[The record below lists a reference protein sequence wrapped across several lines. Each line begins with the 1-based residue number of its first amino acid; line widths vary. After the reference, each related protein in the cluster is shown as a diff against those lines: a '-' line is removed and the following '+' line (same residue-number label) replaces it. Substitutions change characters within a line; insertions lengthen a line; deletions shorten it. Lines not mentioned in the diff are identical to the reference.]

1 MTETPRPILR
11 TIRLDPS
18 DTLIFEAAA
27 EPGEIAVVGTF
38 LFWDADLESLAGK
51 ARQAFRAGFL
61 GLASFGWSTL
71 VSVGSATPEERA
83 AAVAS
88 LAQLIRDRLGAPD
101 EASAR
106 AAAEEEIA
114 HAESLCAGHTPGTL
128 IALSRTAEEGGRIR
142 ERFRT
147 LRPRGA
153 PQALPVIGV
162 IREEGDEVAPEPV
175 DLVALMR
182 TGGGA

>member
-1 MTETPRPILR
+1 MTDTPRAILR

-38 LFWDADLESLAGK
+38 LFWDADIESLAGK

-61 GLASFGWSTL
+61 GVASFGWSTL
-71 VSVGSATPEERA
+71 VTVGSAGAEERA

-88 LAQLIRDRLGAPD
+88 LAALIRDRLGAPD

-114 HAESLCAGHTPGTL
+114 YAQSLCEGHAPGTL
-128 IALSRTAEEGGRIR
+128 IALSRTLEEGGRIR

-147 LRPRGA
+147 LRLRGR

-162 IREEGDEVAPEPV
+162 IREEGEEVAVQPI
-175 DLVALMR
+175 DLVGLMR
-182 TGGGA
+182 SGGVR

>member
-1 MTETPRPILR
+1 MTDTPRAILR

-38 LFWDADLESLAGK
+38 LFWDADLEALSGK

-61 GLASFGWSTL
+61 GVAGFGWSTL
-71 VSVGSATPEERA
+71 VTVGSAGAEERA

-88 LAQLIRDRLGAPD
+88 LAALIRDRLGAPD

-114 HAESLCAGHTPGTL
+114 HAESLCEGHAPGTL
-128 IALSRTAEEGGRIR
+128 IALSRTLEEGGRIR

-147 LRPRGA
+147 LRPRGR

-162 IREEGDEVAPEPV
+162 IREEGEEVAPEPV
-175 DLVALMR
+175 DLVGLMR
-182 TGGGA
+182 SGGGG

>member
-1 MTETPRPILR
+1 MTEGARPILR

-18 DTLIFEAAA
+18 DTLVFEAAA
-27 EPGEIAVVGTF
+27 RPGEIAVVGTF
-38 LFWDADLESLAGK
+38 LFWDADLDTLSGK

-61 GLASFGWSTL
+61 GVESFGWSTL
-71 VSVGSATPEERA
+71 VTVGSATAEERA

-88 LAQLIRDRLGAPD
+88 LAWLIRDRCGAPD

-114 HAESLCAGHTPGTL
+114 HAESLCAGHAPGTL
-128 IALSRTAEEGGRIR
+128 IALARTAEEGGRIR

-162 IREEGDEVAPEPV
+162 IREDGEEVAAEPV
-175 DLVALMR
+175 DLVSLMR
-182 TGGGA
+182 TGGGT